1 VAATLRHTLKAG
13 LRPGLKTGQGPHVSQ
28 AVAPRAGSAW
38 RPGLA
43 WLAIA
48 GVALVFAPLFP
59 GLYWALAPASS
70 ISAWQDLLASP
81 EWPQA
86 LTATLMSTILAT
98 ALAVLMAGAIAML
111 VYPGRV
117 WQRLQLRLPL
127 LLSVPHAAFA
137 VGLFFLLAPSGW
149 LARGLAQLLGWA
161 SPPGWVTVQDP
172 FGLSLAL
179 ALAIKE
185 SWFLLWVFGA
195 VLGEQVV
202 ARQMTIACSLGYSR
216 WQAWRHILWPQL
228 LPRLGWPLAAVL
240 AYGLSVVDMA
250 VILGPSNPP
259 TFAVLTWH
267 WLTDAS
273 LTVQAQ
279 GSAAAIVMIL
289 LLLVAVLLG
298 RGLWQMAC
306 RVHPY
311 PTGRRMAVVAVA
323 GGPAGVVW
331 PYQLLFGIGYLVVA
345 ALLLWSIAGR
355 WFFPAFWPDGLS
367 LDAWLRADFSPF
379 ATSFWLAGVVCA
391 ITLPIALFW
400 LEWGPAR
407 FNALLY
413 LPLIVPALPLAIG
426 QYAALLH
433 VNLDGTATGV
443 VWSHL
448 LWVLPYM
455 VLTLVGPYRSFDAR
469 LLTTAQAFGRSR
481 LHACLTVKWPSLL
494 KPILAAVSVG
504 FAVSIAQYLPT
515 LFAGGGRFATVTTE
529 AVALSAGGNRHVLAV
544 QAVLQVLLP
553 LDLAAGPD
561 ELVELVYLSR
571 IQTERQAQ
579 FTQVALGTGCLDLYH
594 CHRNYRFHLHVQ
606 SPELCRVIP
615 TFGAL

>member
-1 VAATLRHTLKAG
+1 MVATLRHALRTGLKSRSGSSVQRSASLRSASP
-13 LRPGLKTGQGPHVSQ
+13 LRPGLS
-28 AVAPRAGSAW
+28 
-38 RPGLA
+38 

-48 GVALVFAPLFP
+48 GVALVFAPLLP
-59 GLYWALAPASS
+59 GLYWALAPAGS
-70 ISAWQDLLASP
+70 IEAWQDLLASP

-86 LTATLMSTILAT
+86 LTATLMSTVLAT
-98 ALAVLMAGAIAML
+98 VLAVLMAGAIAML

-137 VGLFFLLAPSGW
+137 VGLFFLMAPSGW

-172 FGLSLAL
+172 LGLSLAL

-202 ARQMTIACSLGYSR
+202 ARQMTVACSLGYSR

-250 VILGPSNPP
+250 IILGPSNPP

-273 LTVQAQ
+273 LAVQAQ
-279 GSAAAIVMIL
+279 GSAAAIAMIAL
-289 LLLVAVLLG
+289 LLLAVLLG
-298 RGLWQMAC
+298 RWIWHMAC
-306 RVHPY
+306 HVHPY
-311 PTGRRMAVVAVA
+311 PTGRRAPVITVVGRPDGAA
-323 GGPAGVVW
+323 W

-345 ALLLWSIAGR
+345 VLLLWSIAGT

-367 LDAWLRADFSPF
+367 LDAWLRADFAPF
-379 ATSFWLAGVVCA
+379 VTSFWLAGIVCA

-400 LEWGPAR
+400 LEWGAAR

-433 VNLDGTATGV
+433 VDLDGTATGV

-469 LLTTAQAFGRSR
+469 LLTTARAFGRSR
-481 LHACLTVKWPSLL
+481 LHACLTVKWPLLL

-544 QAVLQVLLP
+544 QALLQVLLP
-553 LDLAAGPD
+553 LGVFGLCAWLAIWAGKN
-561 ELVELVYLSR
+561 
-571 IQTERQAQ
+571 RQG
-579 FTQVALGTGCLDLYH
+579 L
-594 CHRNYRFHLHVQ
+594 R
-606 SPELCRVIP
+606 
-615 TFGAL
+615 